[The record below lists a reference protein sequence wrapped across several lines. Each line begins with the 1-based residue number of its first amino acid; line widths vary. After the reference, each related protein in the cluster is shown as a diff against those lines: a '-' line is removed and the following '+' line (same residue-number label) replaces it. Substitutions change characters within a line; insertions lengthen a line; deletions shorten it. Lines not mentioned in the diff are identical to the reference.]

1 MSKRHAPRANAV
13 RGDLSPRD
21 AAFLNLSQEEFDRLD
36 CVTRADAIAAQWKA
50 QGRWPGFEPDS
61 LAPEAKPR
69 ALKVTKADV
78 RRAAEAARAIGF
90 DFDELEVG
98 GVVMR
103 RRAASIPAVVHS
115 DDVEAELAAYEASRA
130 RR

>member
-1 MSKRHAPRANAV
+1 MPVERPMARKPESAENAV
-13 RGDLSPRD
+13 RLPMAQDD
-21 AAFLNLSQEEFDRLD
+21 FDRLPPD
-36 CVTRADAIAAQWKA
+36 RRAAVQIAAWGAPADPRPKA
-50 QGRWPGFEPDS
+50 S
-61 LAPEAKPR
+61 KI
-69 ALKVTKADV
+69 TKADV

-103 RRAASIPAVVHS
+103 RRAASIPAVVRS